1 MNTETIFET
10 AMRMAKEN
18 EVRLNARFDPFTRTV
33 DFGFSYGSFTRSVY
47 FREEEI
53 EQYTQED
60 IASTFGATIR
70 RAKKAYDKYFNLKD
84 RAQEEAEKRRD
95 VKIGMILQSTEEGAK
110 E

>member
-1 MNTETIFET
+1 MKTETVFET
-10 AMRMAKEN
+10 AMRMAGEYD
-18 EVRLNARFDPFTRTV
+18 VRLNARFDPFTGTV

-53 EQYTQED
+53 AQYTQENIED
-60 IASTFGATIR
+60 TFRATIH
-70 RAKKAYDKYFNLKD
+70 RAKKAYDKYFNMKA